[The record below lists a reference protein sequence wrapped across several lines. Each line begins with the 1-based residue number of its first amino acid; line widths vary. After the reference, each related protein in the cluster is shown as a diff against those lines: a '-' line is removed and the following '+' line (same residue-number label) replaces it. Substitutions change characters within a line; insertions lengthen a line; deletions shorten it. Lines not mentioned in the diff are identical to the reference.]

1 MWFSRGGTIVV
12 IDDNSTANLHSLD
25 DYCQVVE
32 TSVTVNNNSPI
43 QDLCSPGQSYS
54 TYLWELILFYIL
66 FVHTDDRCW
75 LDGSSNPICHYCISC
90 LYIWL
95 LHWVLLFGQTWIHQ
109 NRQSWFHC
117 IIFICCYSI
126 ISLGSALGMEH
137 AWMASRQTNGT
148 SSCIRW
154 HLICSFLLCA
164 GWVVWC
170 KYKLTPV
177 SRQMKGG
184 GNDPLNWK

>member
-1 MWFSRGGTIVV
+1 MRKRKGKMWFSRGGTIVV
-12 IDDNSTANLHSLD
+12 IDDNSTANLDSLD
-25 DYCQVVE
+25 DYCQVVK

-43 QDLCSPGQSYS
+43 QDFPF
-54 TYLWELILFYIL
+54 TRTIILNLLMRTNFIYIL

-95 LHWVLLFGQTWIHQ
+95 LHWVLLFGQTGIHQ

-137 AWMASRQTNGT
+137 AWMASRQTIGT
-148 SSCIRW
+148 SSCICRN
-154 HLICSFLLCA
+154 LICSFLLCA
-164 GWVVWC
+164 GWVV
-170 KYKLTPV
+170 
-177 SRQMKGG
+177 
-184 GNDPLNWK
+184 

>member
-1 MWFSRGGTIVV
+1 MI
-12 IDDNSTANLHSLD
+12 STANLDSRWLLPG
-25 DYCQVVE
+25 CQNV
-32 TSVTVNNNSPI
+32 SHC
-43 QDLCSPGQSYS
+43 QQQQSYS
-54 TYLWELILFYIL
+54 GLTFIRTIILNLLMRTNFIYIL

-95 LHWVLLFGQTWIHQ
+95 LHWVLLFGQTGIHQ
-109 NRQSWFHC
+109 NRQSWFDC

-137 AWMASRQTNGT
+137 AWMASRQTIGT
-148 SSCIRW
+148 SSCICRN
-154 HLICSFLLCA
+154 LICSFLLCA

-184 GNDPLNWK
+184 GNDPLKSK